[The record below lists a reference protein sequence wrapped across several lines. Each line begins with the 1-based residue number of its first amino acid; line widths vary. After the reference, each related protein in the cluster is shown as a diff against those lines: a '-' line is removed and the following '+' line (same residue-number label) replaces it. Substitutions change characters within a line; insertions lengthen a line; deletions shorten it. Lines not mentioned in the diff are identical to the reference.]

1 MALHTTV
8 EDQVIDIMDR
18 YQACNLEDLARRCP
32 NLTWNQVF
40 LAVDHLSRT
49 GEVTLVPAKGGGY
62 IVSLLR
68 REGRRPDQHS
78 LPS

>member
-1 MALHTTV
+1 MAQHTTV
-8 EDQVIDIMDR
+8 EDQVIDIVR
-18 YQACNLEDLARRCP
+18 RTHACELEDLARRCP

-49 GEVTLVPAKGGGY
+49 GEVRLVHAKRGGY

-68 REGRRPDQHS
+68 QQKNRPKRK
-78 LPS
+78 LIPS

>member
-1 MALHTTV
+1 MTQHTPV
-8 EDQVIDIMDR
+8 EDQVINIVRRTD
-18 YQACNLEDLARRCP
+18 ACELEDLARCCP

-49 GEVTLVPAKGGGY
+49 GEVRLVHAKEGGY
-62 IVSLLR
+62 VVSLLHQQSN
-68 REGRRPDQHS
+68 RPERHV

>member
-1 MALHTTV
+1 MTHHTTV
-8 EDQVIDIMDR
+8 EDQVIDIVR
-18 YQACNLEDLARRCP
+18 RTHGCELEDLARRCP

-49 GEVTLVPAKGGGY
+49 GKVRLVHAREGGY

-68 REGRRPDQHS
+68 QQKNRPERQ
-78 LPS
+78 LRPS